1 MVPNDG
7 WPGEVS
13 EVPSVLFVC
22 TANQCRSP
30 MAQALFKQHLQ
41 KDGQHEAWRVES
53 AGVWASDGVPATENA
68 RTAMEERGLDIQ
80 EHRSRVVSAKM
91 LSEFDLIL
99 TMEARH
105 RKFIQD
111 VLPQHADRV
120 YMLSE
125 MVGVEEDVED
135 PVVGTLEDY
144 RRTADQLVDLFER
157 GYNKILALVGG
168 R

>member
-1 MVPNDG
+1 
-7 WPGEVS
+7 
-13 EVPSVLFVC
+13 VPSVLFIC

-30 MAQALFKQHLQ
+30 MAETLFKQHLRVEEQ
-41 KDGQHEAWRVES
+41 GDAWRVES

-80 EHRSRVVSAKM
+80 AHRSRLVSAKM

-105 RKFIQD
+105 RKFLKD
-111 VLPQHADRV
+111 AFPQHETRV
-120 YMLSE
+120 YLLSE
-125 MVGVEEDVED
+125 MVDVEEDVED
-135 PVVGTLEDY
+135 PVIGTLEDY
-144 RRTADQLVDLFER
+144 RMTADRLVDIFER
-157 GYNKILALVGG
+157 GHNRILALVGE